1 MNFINWIT
9 KTKKLI
15 LFHPESP
22 GMKIIVYRNFLG
34 GLFKDSDF
42 ATLNETIKFYDEL
55 LGAHNSTT
63 IAKE

>member
-22 GMKIIVYRNFLG
+22 GMKIIVYRTFLG

-42 ATLNETIKFYDEL
+42 ATLNETIKLVEL
-55 LGAHNSTT
+55 TKL
-63 IAKE
+63 KPPY